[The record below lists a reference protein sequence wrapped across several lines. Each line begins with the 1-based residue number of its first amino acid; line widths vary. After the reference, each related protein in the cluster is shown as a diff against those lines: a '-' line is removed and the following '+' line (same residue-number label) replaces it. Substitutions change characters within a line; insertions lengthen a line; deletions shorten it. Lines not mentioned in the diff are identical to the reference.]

1 MTIQLLSICA
11 LIAAIAIGFFR
22 KVNTGLMGIA
32 FAFLIGH
39 FLAGMSAKDIMNGF
53 PLQLFLRLVGVS
65 LMFFMAKTNGTMDLI
80 ATLIERI
87 SRGKNRLVP
96 IFFFFANA
104 ILTALGPGPLPA
116 NSIMI
121 PMAMAVAKREHI
133 PDLLMGTVTAS
144 GALFGTLF
152 PLSSTGIVASTLA
165 ADVGVTNY
173 WPIFM
178 GLTLA
183 SLLEGVILYFLL
195 GGFRLE
201 NHPAGQREKIQMTR
215 EQAIT
220 IIVILLFVLCVLVLK
235 IELFLAAF
243 TAAALLTVL
252 GVVQQNEA
260 FRAVPWGTFI
270 MICGINMLITVID
283 FVGGIDML
291 SNALSSVMTSLT
303 AAPVMALIGGLLSLI
318 SSAVGVVM
326 PTLIP
331 TTAEIAAQVG
341 GVSVSA
347 LISAIIVGSHLSA
360 YSPMSG
366 MGGLIMANAN
376 EETNKSQLFTQQ
388 IIISVL
394 STVFAGLLGFVG
406 LYR

>member
-1 MTIQLLSICA
+1 
-11 LIAAIAIGFFR
+11 
-22 KVNTGLMGIA
+22 
-32 FAFLIGH
+32 
-39 FLAGMSAKDIMNGF
+39 
-53 PLQLFLRLVGVS
+53 
-65 LMFFMAKTNGTMDLI
+65 
-80 ATLIERI
+80 
-87 SRGKNRLVP
+87 
-96 IFFFFANA
+96 
-104 ILTALGPGPLPA
+104 
-116 NSIMI
+116 
-121 PMAMAVAKREHI
+121 
-133 PDLLMGTVTAS
+133 
-144 GALFGTLF
+144 
-152 PLSSTGIVASTLA
+152 
-165 ADVGVTNY
+165 
-173 WPIFM
+173 
-178 GLTLA
+178 
-183 SLLEGVILYFLL
+183 
-195 GGFRLE
+195 
-201 NHPAGQREKIQMTR
+201 
-215 EQAIT
+215 
-220 IIVILLFVLCVLVLK
+220 
-235 IELFLAAF
+235 
-243 TAAALLTVL
+243 
-252 GVVQQNEA
+252 
-260 FRAVPWGTFI
+260 
-270 MICGINMLITVID
+270 MLITVID